1 MFRLCNHKYNMFKL
15 FNHKFNMFNNQLNM
29 YNNPLILYKVH
40 LKDQLTTQLN
50 MLDLQENHMFSLK
63 FLSQFLRGGLQ
74 FKNLL
79 QELQFKEKGTS
90 QLLNKNQYTQHLL
103 RQNTKLQNLNITNH
117 NNLIQDIQFQK
128 NNHHKKTITNGLQK
142 NINKSQ
148 GKEYIH
154 KPKNH
159 TKTILK
165 NLNTY

>member
-90 QLLNKNQYTQHLL
+90 QLLNKNQYT
-103 RQNTKLQNLNITNH
+103 
-117 NNLIQDIQFQK
+117 
-128 NNHHKKTITNGLQK
+128 
-142 NINKSQ
+142 
-148 GKEYIH
+148 
-154 KPKNH
+154 
-159 TKTILK
+159 
-165 NLNTY
+165 